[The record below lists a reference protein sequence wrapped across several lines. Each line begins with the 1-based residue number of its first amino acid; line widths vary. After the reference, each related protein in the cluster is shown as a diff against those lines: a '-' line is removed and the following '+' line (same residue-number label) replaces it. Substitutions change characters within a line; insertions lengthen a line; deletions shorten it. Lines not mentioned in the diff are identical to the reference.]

1 MSPEESSDFSEKY
14 RLTNRPTTDVR
25 LHISCYAFAQHLL
38 CRRRTTDVQQHS
50 NHILKSVPRRR
61 PENSQGCGSLTCE
74 L

>member
-1 MSPEESSDFSEKY
+1 MSPEESSDFSENY
-14 RLTNRPTTDVR
+14 RLTNRPTADVR

-38 CRRRTTDVQQHS
+38 CRRRTADVQQHS
-50 NHILKSVPRRR
+50 NHILKSAPRRR

>member
-14 RLTNRPTTDVR
+14 RLTNRPTADVR
-25 LHISCYAFAQHLL
+25 LYISCYTSAQHLL

-50 NHILKSVPRRR
+50 NHILKSAPRRR